1 MRPDS
6 SRRSNGRVS
15 HCELV
20 WGLWLVAHVAAA
32 GGCRVWLGGNL
43 LETLPAE
50 LCAMFPNAV
59 VLGLTNNRLRT
70 LPRELGQMQRL
81 QS

>member
-1 MRPDS
+1 MS
-6 SRRSNGRVS
+6 KLEVVVGGSR
-15 HCELV
+15 C
-20 WGLWLVAHVAAA
+20 
-32 GGCRVWLGGNL
+32 GGGECRVWLGGNL

-59 VLGLTNNRLRT
+59 DLGLSDNRLRT

-81 QS
+81 RG